1 MKKLDYLKL
10 ALAYNACYKRAWII
24 SAFSVTKETTSSRN
38 EPYIGQLIREP
49 WGFSFYNEKLE
60 IEKID
65 EADLNMHLPL
75 FRFKDRLT
83 IDSTWCSNVAEPIE
97 TSIGN
102 ILFNNLCL
110 LPSFGNKIP
119 FVLGRVSVSKLEE
132 YIAPLL
138 KSVPSEGE
146 ERDATALYV
155 DEYIKF
161 VDSLQFISSLSQLT
175 AWSATPKALTPPTG
189 IKEFKAELLKKYE
202 GKLNDPVELSKF
214 EGELVAFDDNY
225 LKDDP
230 GYGTFISG
238 KVKNI
243 ARKKMFLTLGAE
255 EGFKKSLD
263 VDPVINS
270 LEEGWPTD
278 PQQFTAL
285 MNILRAGS
293 FSRGAETVKGGVSAK
308 MLLRAANNFR
318 IQDTDCGTKLGI
330 HRTFDSNTISQLV
343 GRYIINKGQPI
354 LVENITEAANHLETP
369 LIVRSPMYCILSGDT
384 ICKVCAGVKL
394 SKYPTGL
401 SIPLTEISS
410 IILTTSLKA
419 MHGKVLSTGK
429 LDIHKAFT

>member
-24 SAFSVTKETTSSRN
+24 SAFSITKGTQQSEA
-38 EPYIGQLIREP
+38 EPYIGKLIYEA
-49 WGFSFYNEKLE
+49 WGYSFYNDKLE

-65 EADLNMHLPL
+65 DADPKQPL
-75 FRFKDRLT
+75 FAFKDRLT
-83 IDSTWCSNVAEPIE
+83 IDQTWVNNIAEPTE

-102 ILFNNLCL
+102 VLFNNICL
-110 LPSFGNKIP
+110 IPAFGNKIP
-119 FVLGRVSVSKLEE
+119 FITGRVSIAALED

-138 KSVPSEGE
+138 KSVPEDNE
-146 ERDATALYV
+146 VRDTTALYV
-155 DEYIKF
+155 DEYIRF

-189 IKEFKAELLKKYE
+189 IKAFKTELLKKYE
-202 GKLNDPVELSKF
+202 GKLHDPVELSKF
-214 EGELVAFDDNY
+214 EAELLAFDDAY

-230 GYGTFISG
+230 GYGTFLSG

-255 EGFKKSLD
+255 EGFKKTLQ
-263 VDPVINS
+263 VEPVINS

-293 FSRGAETVKGGVSAK
+293 FSRGSETIKGGVSAK

-318 IQDTDCGTKLGI
+318 IQDTDCGTTLGI
-330 HRTFDSNTISQLV
+330 HRVFDSTNIQQLV
-343 GRYIINKGQPI
+343 GRYLIDKGQPV
-354 LVENITEAANHLETP
+354 LVENNTAATNYMGKP
-369 LIVRSPMYCILSGDT
+369 LLVRSPMYCILDGDT

-394 SKYPTGL
+394 SQYPTGL

-419 MHGKVLSTGK
+419 MHGKVLSTGQMN
-429 LDIHKAFT
+429 LQTAFT